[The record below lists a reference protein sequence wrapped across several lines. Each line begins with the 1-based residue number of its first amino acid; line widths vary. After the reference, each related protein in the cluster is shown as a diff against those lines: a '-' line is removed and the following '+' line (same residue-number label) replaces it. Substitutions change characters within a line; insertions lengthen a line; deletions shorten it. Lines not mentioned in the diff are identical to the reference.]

1 MQWLAGM
8 RMTEDRLNDNTADET
23 TTAGLTAATNF
34 AVSSFE
40 GKKVNGVTTV
50 NCVVTYTGSALVAT
64 SAGNVTPDV
73 LACTLPVGWRP
84 PETVTTSFDRSGT
97 ADGSISIST
106 SGACTV
112 RTMSPNAT
120 GTTGTVTFFAEWIS
134 ENA

>member
-23 TTAGLTAATNF
+23 TTAGLVAATNF
-34 AVSSFE
+34 TVSSFS

-50 NCVVTYTGSALVAT
+50 NCAVSYSASALTAT

-97 ADGSISIST
+97 ADGSITILT
-106 SGACTV
+106 NGTCTV
-112 RTMSPNAT
+112 KTMSPNAS

-134 ENA
+134 ENG